1 MDLFLYNVVFNI
13 LVYIS
18 INLMN
23 KKDWKSILCYVT
35 NAISDN

>member
-23 KKDWKSILCYVT
+23 KKYWKSFLYYVT
-35 NAISDN
+35 NAYKW